1 MKIDSVQIR
10 NFRKL
15 KDCHI
20 DFGDKETIFV
30 GANNSGKTSA
40 TSAIVWFLK
49 NTEKFTL
56 KEFTAINWSLINELG
71 DRWLEK
77 DPIDEVW
84 LDPHKWDSIVPSM
97 DVWISVTD
105 GEQYRVNHLIPSL
118 STWDGKTVG
127 VRCQYEP
134 KDAVTLYSA
143 YKQANAKA
151 CALMET
157 EEWGKASSP
166 ELFPKNLCDFLGKD
180 SNLKEYFDVKY
191 YIIDSILEPQE
202 DDKTQ
207 KTPDNDLGNN
217 PFEELIRVDTI
228 FASRDF
234 SDPQGQ
240 SDNEIDTLS
249 VTYR

>member
-77 DPIDEVW
+77 DPIDEAW
-84 LDPHKWDSIVPSM
+84 LDPHKWDRIVPSM

-105 GEQYRVNHLIPSL
+105 
-118 STWDGKTVG
+118 
-127 VRCQYEP
+127 
-134 KDAVTLYSA
+134 
-143 YKQANAKA
+143 
-151 CALMET
+151 
-157 EEWGKASSP
+157 
-166 ELFPKNLCDFLGKD
+166 
-180 SNLKEYFDVKY
+180 
-191 YIIDSILEPQE
+191 
-202 DDKTQ
+202 
-207 KTPDNDLGNN
+207 
-217 PFEELIRVDTI
+217 
-228 FASRDF
+228 
-234 SDPQGQ
+234 
-240 SDNEIDTLS
+240 
-249 VTYR
+249 